1 MCEGELCVRESH
13 VWGEAVCEG
22 KLCVGGKIVCGG
34 KVVCVGKVVCG
45 GEGKLCVGG
54 RESCVC
60 GESCVWGGGK
70 VVCVCVG
77 GGGGGGGSCVCEKSF
92 FFVVVGGGG
101 GGGGGES
108 HTWERATRA
117 TGGGL
122 ENEATPKFLLRALP
136 AAPALNRDFKVDL
149 SPQPFWISV
158 STCETITGEH
168 EMKWLWKHDICS
180 HVSVPWSKS
189 GTLHTYKA
197 RMN

>member
-1 MCEGELCVRESH
+1 MCGGENCVCGESC
-13 VWGEAVCEG
+13 VWG
-22 KLCVGGKIVCGG
+22 GG

-45 GEGKLCVGG
+45 GEGKLCV
-54 RESCVC
+54 CVL
-60 GESCVWGGGK
+60 
-70 VVCVCVG
+70 G
-77 GGGGGGGSCVCEKSF
+77 GGGGGCVCEKSF
-92 FFVVVGGGG
+92 FFVVVGGG
-101 GGGGGES
+101 ES

-117 TGGGL
+117 TEGGL